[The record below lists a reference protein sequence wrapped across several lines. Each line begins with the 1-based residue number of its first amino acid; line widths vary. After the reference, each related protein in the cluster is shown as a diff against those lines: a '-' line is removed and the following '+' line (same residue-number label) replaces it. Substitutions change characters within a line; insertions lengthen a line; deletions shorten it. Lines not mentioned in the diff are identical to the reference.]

1 MNENKQ
7 KEIERLSNI
16 IAASDDLIYHAVRDD
31 PVDRKLAEY
40 INSAPLRIKFRIMRL
55 EREGEGVYKYGLKRV
70 FIKIEND
77 YIIIRVG
84 GGFMNI
90 EEFVD

>member
-1 MNENKQ
+1 M
-7 KEIERLSNI
+7 
-16 IAASDDLIYHAVRDD
+16 IAASDEMIYYAVKED

-40 INSAPLRIKFRIMRL
+40 INQAPLRVRFKISRL
-55 EREGEGVYKYGLKRV
+55 ERESEGVYKYGMKRV
-70 FIKIEND
+70 FIKLEND
-77 YIIIRVG
+77 QIIIRVG